1 MRLLLPLAAAALTT
15 RGGGP
20 LRVLGSTSRQDA
32 GRYQARF
39 DVRAFPSGVYP
50 PPFSPAPAWRRAG

>member
-39 DVRAFPSGVYP
+39 DVRAFPSGVYLY
-50 PPFSPAPAWRRAG
+50 RLITDTGVGRAG